1 MESALSGRQNE
12 AGSMHTSVIC
22 GAYVIN
28 TRILG
33 FQVPL
38 VPPNIRERLTSKGNE
53 KIKIGTRKRM
63 GNEFTDR
70 ATVQVKFGSHFSFS
84 SSLWSLLP
92 YSLLLKTELT

>member
-1 MESALSGRQNE
+1 
-12 AGSMHTSVIC
+12 
-22 GAYVIN
+22 
-28 TRILG
+28 
-33 FQVPL
+33 
-38 VPPNIRERLTSKGNE
+38 
-53 KIKIGTRKRM
+53 M